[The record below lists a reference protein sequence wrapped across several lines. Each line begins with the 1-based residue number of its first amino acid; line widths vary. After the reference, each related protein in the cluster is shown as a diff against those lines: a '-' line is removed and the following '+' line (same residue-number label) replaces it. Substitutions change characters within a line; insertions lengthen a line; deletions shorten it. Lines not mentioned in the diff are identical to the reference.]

1 MALSRILFLLGVLV
15 LPLINAYCFTRSGRI
30 DETVSGRQI
39 PVCEYNGLDLLD
51 GSSFRT
57 AACMDCKCTNGLIQ
71 CCGFGVQ
78 NETTYAPP
86 SCTVIS
92 DGCEPLLVLKS
103 NQTLDCYTGRPIKNR
118 IPQTGSPGNNNPQ
131 FPGFSN
137 YPFPMFYNPQFYPGN
152 QQRQDNSL
160 SNLLLLKRLAEGM

>member
-1 MALSRILFLLGVLV
+1 MALTWTLFLLGIFPLV
-15 LPLINAYCFTRSGRI
+15 KGYCFTRYGRV

-39 PVCEYNGLDLLD
+39 PVCEYNGLDILD

-57 AACMDCKCTNGLIQ
+57 AACMDCKCTNGLIE

-103 NQTLDCYTGRPIKNR
+103 NQTLACYTGRPIKEGPR
-118 IPQTGSPGNNNPQ
+118 PTGNPGTNTQ
-131 FPGFSN
+131 FPGFN
-137 YPFPMFYNPQFYPGN
+137 FPFPNFFPQGFYQRSQPQ
-152 QQRQDNSL
+152 QDNSL
-160 SNLLLLKRLAEGM
+160 SNLLLLRSLAEGI

>member
-1 MALSRILFLLGVLV
+1 MAVSWVFFLLGL
-15 LPLINAYCFTRSGRI
+15 LPLIKAFCFTRYGRI

-39 PVCEYNGLDLLD
+39 PVCEYNGLDILD

-103 NQTLDCYTGRPIKNR
+103 NQTLGCYTGFPIKDSRPPN
-118 IPQTGSPGNNNPQ
+118 GNPGNNPQ
-131 FPGFSN
+131 FPGSN
-137 YPFPMFYNPQFYPGN
+137 YPFPFLFPPTFFPRNQPQ
-152 QQRQDNSL
+152 QDNSL
-160 SNLLLLKRLAEGM
+160 SNLFLLGRLAEGL